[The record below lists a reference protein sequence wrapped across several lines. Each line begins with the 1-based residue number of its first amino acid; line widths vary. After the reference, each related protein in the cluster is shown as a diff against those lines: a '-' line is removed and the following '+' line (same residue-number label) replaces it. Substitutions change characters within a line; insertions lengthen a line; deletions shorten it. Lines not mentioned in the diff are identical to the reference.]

1 MQGRNKQREG
11 DKGRANTV
19 MESRRWE
26 AHDGI
31 LLFPLHTNH
40 KARDEMVRG
49 RRKEAKEAEVSRF
62 REAEPSVCLFK
73 QKETRDEEADGR
85 KRWPCL
91 LSMSTIMSDDEGETG
106 GGWGTKQRAGEERR
120 GEGQRIEVK
129 EMEGCKAWRSEM
141 FVFSSID
148 SRINE

>member
-1 MQGRNKQREG
+1 MQGWNKQREG

-31 LLFPLHTNH
+31 LLFLLHTNH
-40 KARDEMVRG
+40 KATDETARG
-49 RRKEAKEAEVSRF
+49 GRKEAKEAEVSRF

-91 LSMSTIMSDDEGETG
+91 LSISTIMSDDEGETG
-106 GGWGTKQRAGEERR
+106 GGRGRATHR
-120 GEGQRIEVK
+120 GEIDGG
-129 EMEGCKAWRSEM
+129 MEGPQEGNVW
-141 FVFSSID
+141 FFSSID
-148 SRINE
+148 SGINE